1 MKILFISNYSELYGA
16 NRSLLT
22 LLNHFN
28 QKEQY
33 EIRLFI
39 PSKGG
44 IVQELEKCNIKY
56 DIIPYISQLWYY
68 KLQIK
73 YLVQPLLILF
83 TLLMLPYLVIRAKK
97 YHPDIIYS
105 NTSAE
110 NVGIIIAKTLG
121 VKHISHIREF
131 MDLDHSAKFV
141 GGNDWKKKYI
151 DLSDGII
158 YVSKSV
164 AEWVNQSPHLS
175 SNQTVVYNGVNM
187 PCMNPHKCHWEQFH
201 FGIVGILDEE
211 KGQHIAIQYFHRM
224 LSEMP
229 SAKLHIYGDKEG
241 EYKKLLHRLVDD
253 LNMWENVVFHGFVK
267 DAATIYNEM
276 DVLLMCSRMEGFG
289 RVTVEAMQHGI
300 PVIGYNAGGTSEIV
314 INNKN
319 GFLFEDEEQFVN
331 SVHELF
337 SSPSR
342 YEEIS
347 AAAYQDSHYRF
358 SIERYCESVEQFVES
373 IYNS

>member
-121 VKHISHIREF
+121 V
-131 MDLDHSAKFV
+131 V
-141 GGNDWKKKYI
+141 
-151 DLSDGII
+151 
-158 YVSKSV
+158 
-164 AEWVNQSPHLS
+164 
-175 SNQTVVYNGVNM
+175 
-187 PCMNPHKCHWEQFH
+187 
-201 FGIVGILDEE
+201 
-211 KGQHIAIQYFHRM
+211 
-224 LSEMP
+224 
-229 SAKLHIYGDKEG
+229 
-241 EYKKLLHRLVDD
+241 
-253 LNMWENVVFHGFVK
+253 
-267 DAATIYNEM
+267 
-276 DVLLMCSRMEGFG
+276 
-289 RVTVEAMQHGI
+289 
-300 PVIGYNAGGTSEIV
+300 
-314 INNKN
+314 
-319 GFLFEDEEQFVN
+319 
-331 SVHELF
+331 
-337 SSPSR
+337 
-342 YEEIS
+342 
-347 AAAYQDSHYRF
+347 
-358 SIERYCESVEQFVES
+358 
-373 IYNS
+373 